1 VIAPNKKN
9 MTGNVGTVSFIAP
22 EVFENK
28 PYDATADVYS
38 FGMVMWGSFFAWGLS
53 IEIMANARGLF
64 RYLLDRVAHKT
75 NSIR

>member
-38 FGMVMWGSFFAWGLS
+38 FGMVMWGRFSLG
-53 IEIMANARGLF
+53 
-64 RYLLDRVAHKT
+64 D
-75 NSIR
+75 